1 MTPTQ
6 TQGTPASTLAIKRA
20 MFPLRGPR
28 NLTLAWWPV
37 TVFAAAVNGYYEAFF
52 AVLTPPGSDL

>member
-1 MTPTQ
+1 MTPAQ
-6 TQGTPASTLAIKRA
+6 KRLA
-20 MFPLRGPR
+20 FPLRGPR

-37 TVFAAAVNGYYEAFF
+37 TVFTAAINGYYETFF